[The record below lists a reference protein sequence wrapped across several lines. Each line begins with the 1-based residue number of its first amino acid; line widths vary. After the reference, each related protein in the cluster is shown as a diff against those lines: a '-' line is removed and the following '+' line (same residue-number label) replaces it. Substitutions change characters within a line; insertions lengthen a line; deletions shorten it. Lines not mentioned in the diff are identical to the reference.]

1 MWPFKP
7 KPPITQE
14 GKEWIDVNLLWL
26 REQFG
31 HHVDA
36 VTPTPEHFPV
46 EFTGSEAD
54 AHRILGIVCG
64 QMGIPIGNIELYFF
78 DPPPAVDGI
87 MLASEETDTP
97 EGIYYQS
104 EDGKQ
109 TIELNSQQLPDFTS
123 LVATIAHEVA
133 HIKLLTLGDPEEDEE
148 HLTDLTAIY
157 FGFGIFIGNSAF
169 KFNQWQ
175 DGSHQGWSFKR
186 SGYLPEQVIAYAMAA
201 LYSDQKD
208 IAANL
213 NKSLKKYYEQSVYLL
228 NKLGT

>member
-7 KPPITQE
+7 KLPITQE
-14 GKEWIDVNLLWL
+14 DKEWIEVNLLWL

-31 HHVDA
+31 HHVA
-36 VTPTPEHFPV
+36 PITPIPDHFPM
-46 EFTGSEAD
+46 EFTGSEVD

-64 QMGIPIGNIELYFF
+64 QMSIPTGNIELRFF
-78 DPPPAVDGI
+78 EPPPMVDDF

-104 EDGKQ
+104 EDGKH
-109 TIELNSQQLPDFTS
+109 TIELNRQQLSDFTS

-148 HLTDLTAIY
+148 YLTDLTAIY

-169 KFNQWQ
+169 KFSQWQ
-175 DGSHQGWSFKR
+175 DGSHQGWSSKR
-186 SGYLPEQVIAYAMAA
+186 SGYLPEQVIAYAMAM
-201 LYSDQKD
+201 LYPEGDWTNYLTSPMG
-208 IAANL
+208 
-213 NKSLKKYYEQSVYLL
+213 KYVTQSHRFISAMH
-228 NKLGT
+228 G